1 VFEVITVGFI
11 IARFSAAPIEE
22 GERDE
27 GRKERKKENAEVED
41 KRTKLQSY
49 VVFIHAFFRK
59 YYST

>member
-1 VFEVITVGFI
+1 LKKENETK
-11 IARFSAAPIEE
+11 
-22 GERDE
+22 E